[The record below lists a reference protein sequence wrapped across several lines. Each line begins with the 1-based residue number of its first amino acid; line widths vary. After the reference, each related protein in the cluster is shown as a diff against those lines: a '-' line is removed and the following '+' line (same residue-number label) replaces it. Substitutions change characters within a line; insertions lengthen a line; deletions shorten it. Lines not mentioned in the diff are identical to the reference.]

1 MELYAE
7 ITLEVTMKPKR
18 GQSLFIPSR
27 DGKRGVFT
35 STRCLSCCKGQE
47 LEVE

>member
-7 ITLEVTMKPKR
+7 ITLEVAMKPKR

-27 DGKRGVFT
+27 DGKRESSPARDACPAVKDR
-35 STRCLSCCKGQE
+35 S
-47 LEVE
+47 